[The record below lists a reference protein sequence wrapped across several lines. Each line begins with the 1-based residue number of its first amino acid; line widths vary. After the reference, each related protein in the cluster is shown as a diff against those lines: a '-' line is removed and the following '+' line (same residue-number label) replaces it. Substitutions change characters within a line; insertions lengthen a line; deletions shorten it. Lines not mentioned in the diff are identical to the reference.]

1 MYALSFSNKR
11 TNTKPYKKRDT
22 HPIPLSLPIA
32 SLGDDRLI
40 PLTFVSGVQCKKKVG
55 ESPLTVFLTSGYFIH
70 WTSDILELTVKCS
83 DNCHIT
89 DFCHCILWAL

>member
-55 ESPLTVFLTSGYFIH
+55 ESPLTVFFLRQGTLFIGH
-70 WTSDILELTVKCS
+70 QIFWSSLSNVPITV
-83 DNCHIT
+83 T
-89 DFCHCILWAL
+89 